1 VTSIAPQ
8 ARGASIVKHARAGS
22 KARRERTRKQRAGR
36 RHLAGGVVW
45 IVAVAVLLAGIVA
58 VNVAVLR
65 LNLNLD
71 GVNRQRAQ
79 LKADNAALAAKLASA
94 KRTAGFV
101 TGVPGLVQADPA
113 TTSSVTLP
121 R

>member
-1 VTSIAPQ
+1 VTSI
-8 ARGASIVKHARAGS
+8 VDHARAGS
-22 KARRERTRKQRAGR
+22 KSRRERTRKQLAGR
-36 RHLAGGVVW
+36 RHLAGGVAW

-65 LNLNLD
+65 LNLDLD
-71 GVNRQRAQ
+71 SANRVRGQ

-94 KRTAGFV
+94 KRTSQIVSGA
-101 TGVPGLVQADPA
+101 PGLTQADP
-113 TTSSVTLP
+113 TTISIVTLP

>member
-1 VTSIAPQ
+1 V
-8 ARGASIVKHARAGS
+8 
-22 KARRERTRKQRAGR
+22 
-36 RHLAGGVVW
+36 
-45 IVAVAVLLAGIVA
+45 VA

-79 LKADNAALAAKLASA
+79 LKGDNAALAAKLASA
-94 KRTAGFV
+94 KRTNQIV
-101 TGVPGLVQADPA
+101 TGAPGLVPADPA
-113 TTSSVTLP
+113 TTSSLTLP

>member
-1 VTSIAPQ
+1 VTSAVPQ
-8 ARGASIVKHARAGS
+8 PRASIMEHARAGS
-22 KARRERTRKQRAGR
+22 KARRESLRKQRVGR
-36 RHLAGGVVW
+36 RRVAGGVVW
-45 IVAVAVLLAGIVA
+45 IVAIAVLLAGIVA

-79 LKADNAALAAKLASA
+79 LKADNAALAAKLATA
-94 KRTAGFV
+94 KRTNRIV
-101 TGVPGLVQADPA
+101 STPGLVQADPT

>member
-1 VTSIAPQ
+1 VTSIVQ
-8 ARGASIVKHARAGS
+8 HARAGS
-22 KARRERTRKQRAGR
+22 RARRERTRRQRVGQ

-45 IVAVAVLLAGIVA
+45 IVTVAVLLAGVVA

-65 LNLNLD
+65 LNLSLD

-94 KRTAGFV
+94 KRTAAIVNGA
-101 TGVPGLVQADPA
+101 PGLVPADPA
-113 TTSSVTLP
+113 ATSIVQLP

>member
-1 VTSIAPQ
+1 MTSIAH
-8 ARGASIVKHARAGS
+8 SGS
-22 KARRERTRKQRAGR
+22 KSRREQTRKQRAGR
-36 RHLAGGVVW
+36 RYLAGGVVW
-45 IVAVAVLLAGIVA
+45 IVAVAILLAGVVA

-79 LKADNAALAAKLASA
+79 LKADNAALAAKLAGA
-94 KRTAGFV
+94 KRTNAVVNGA
-101 TGVPGLVQADPA
+101 PGLVQADPA

-121 R
+121 H

>member
-1 VTSIAPQ
+1 VTSVAPQ
-8 ARGASIVKHARAGS
+8 ARGTSIARRAGAGS
-22 KARRERTRKQRAGR
+22 SRRQRAGR

-79 LKADNAALAAKLASA
+79 LKADNAALDAKLASA
-94 KRTAGFV
+94 KRTAAVVNGA
-101 TGVPGLVQADPA
+101 PGLVQADPA
-113 TTSSVTLP
+113 ATSSVTLP

>member
-1 VTSIAPQ
+1 MTSIAH
-8 ARGASIVKHARAGS
+8 SGS
-22 KARRERTRKQRAGR
+22 KARREQTRKQRAGR
-36 RHLAGGVVW
+36 RYLAGGVVW
-45 IVAVAVLLAGIVA
+45 IVVVAILLAGVVA

-94 KRTAGFV
+94 KRTNQIVNGAQ
-101 TGVPGLVQADPA
+101 GLVQADPA
-113 TTSSVTLP
+113 TTSFVTLP
-121 R
+121 H

>member
-1 VTSIAPQ
+1 VTIVAPQ
-8 ARGASIVKHARAGS
+8 ARAGTQ
-22 KARRERTRKQRAGR
+22 ARRERTRKQLAGR

-45 IVAVAVLLAGIVA
+45 IVTVAALLAGVVA

-71 GVNRQRAQ
+71 GANRQRAR
-79 LKADNAALAAKLASA
+79 LKVDIAALQAKVASA
-94 KRTAGFV
+94 KRTEKIIQGA
-101 TGVPGLVQADPA
+101 PGLVQADPT
-113 TTSSVTLP
+113 TTSIVNLP

>member
-1 VTSIAPQ
+1 MTSIAPE
-8 ARGASIVKHARAGS
+8 ARGASIVKPARAGS
-22 KARRERTRKQRAGR
+22 KARRESMRKQRVGR
-36 RHLAGGVVW
+36 RRLAGGVVW

-71 GVNRQRAQ
+71 GVNRHRAR

-94 KRTAGFV
+94 KRTAAVVNGA
-101 TGVPGLVQADPA
+101 PGLVYADPA

>member
-1 VTSIAPQ
+1 VTM
-8 ARGASIVKHARAGS
+8 IVGQARAGS
-22 KARRERTRKQRAGR
+22 RTRRESTRGKRVGR

-79 LKADNAALAAKLASA
+79 LKADNAALAAKIASA
-94 KRTAGFV
+94 KRTAAVVNG
-101 TGVPGLVQADPA
+101 GPGLVQADPA